1 MVATQSTML
10 SLGSEASNFNLQD
23 TKTGDFIDFQNYTG
37 HKAYLISFICNHCP
51 YVIHLFD
58 HMVPYFN
65 TLCEKGVA
73 VFAICSNDQVHYPD
87 DNPNKMAALAKKKN
101 FLFPYLH
108 DAKQKVAKAYQAACT
123 PDFFLFDENKTLFYR
138 GQYDGSR
145 PGNDVQPSGDDLN
158 KAVQAIFDNSPPP
171 KIQTPSMGCNIK
183 WISGNE
189 PSYFPKQN

>member
-1 MVATQSTML
+1 MSSIYLITWSHTLIHCVKKVWL
-10 SLGSEASNFNLQD
+10 SLQSVPT
-23 TKTGDFIDFQNYTG
+23 TKFI
-37 HKAYLISFICNHCP
+37 
-51 YVIHLFD
+51 
-58 HMVPYFN
+58 
-65 TLCEKGVA
+65 TLMIIPIKWQH
-73 VFAICSNDQVHYPD
+73 SP
-87 DNPNKMAALAKKKN
+87 KKE
-101 FLFPYLH
+101 FPFPYLH

-145 PGNDVQPSGDDLN
+145 PGNEVQPSGDDLN

>member
-23 TKTGDFIDFQNYTG
+23 TNTGDFIDFQNYTG

-87 DNPNKMAALAKKKN
+87 DNPDKMAELAKKRISFFHTYMMRNK
-101 FLFPYLH
+101 
-108 DAKQKVAKAYQAACT
+108 KWQKHIKPHAHLT
-123 PDFFLFDENKTLFYR
+123 FFFSTKIKHFFT
-138 GQYDGSR
+138 
-145 PGNDVQPSGDDLN
+145 V
-158 KAVQAIFDNSPPP
+158 DNTMDQDRET
-171 KIQTPSMGCNIK
+171 KFNLVEMI
-183 WISGNE
+183 
-189 PSYFPKQN
+189 

>member
-65 TLCEKGVA
+65 TLCEKVWLSLQS
-73 VFAICSNDQVHYPD
+73 VPTTKFITLMIIPIKWQHSPKKRISFFHTYMM
-87 DNPNKMAALAKKKN
+87 PNKKW
-101 FLFPYLH
+101 
-108 DAKQKVAKAYQAACT
+108 QKHIQAACT

-138 GQYDGSR
+138 GQYDESR
-145 PGNDVQPSGDDLN
+145 PGNEVQPSGDDLN

-171 KIQTPSMGCNIK
+171 RFKPQAWVAI
-183 WISGNE
+183 
-189 PSYFPKQN
+189 